1 MRRILAILILSFP
14 ILGHCETFATC
25 SPKMGH
31 AYYANMGIVDAANS
45 DWKILPANGTV
56 SLSRQSNGDFD
67 ILFTDATK
75 QIHSSSEEG
84 AIVKLLRNSSNEMVF
99 LVSDLDNTAVEVYD
113 FIHDN
118 RGKDIITI
126 ITNEGGSNKPFYKS
140 SVEYGECS
148 FINFNIIAK

>member
-14 ILGHCETFATC
+14 VLGLCETVATC

-31 AYYANMGIVDAANS
+31 AYYANMGIVDTANS

-56 SLSRQSNGDFD
+56 SLSRQSDGNFD
-67 ILFTDATK
+67 MLFTDATK
-75 QIHSSSEEG
+75 QIRSSTEEG
-84 AIVKLLRNSSNEMVF
+84 AKVKLLRNSGNEMVF
-99 LVSDLDNTAVEVYD
+99 LVSSPDNTAIEIYD
-113 FIHDN
+113 FLHDK

-126 ITNEGGSNKPFYKS
+126 ITNEGGSDMPFYKS

-148 FINFNIIAK
+148 FINFNILA